1 MTHDARFLDI
11 NRCHLGGRMDHRAA
25 LIFAASLLCGSVHA
39 GYAQLAPP
47 EGWSGGGGAAATYR
61 YPSAANAASYSGG
74 AVRANAILNVG
85 GKAVTVPAAM
95 RMASNAGRIAAAAI
109 YLHPGLRTIAAVAT
123 WLGVAGFVYD
133 VASGLWKQVDPNA
146 VQSDGFVYRIEYF
159 GNAEFST
166 LSEACAFAASEM
178 TKMNSPSPI
187 NAVYVT
193 ESCTAT
199 RWVAGMRWHTDTQSG
214 YKPADQTLTVT
225 QRASSCPAGWYTT
238 PGGCVQTPPMRTVSQ
253 PEFEQ
258 MVPDAR
264 PMPDDLPGVVWPA
277 SWPVEVPEI
286 QPMFVPTG
294 APVKNPAYDPS
305 KPTSPD
311 NQPWVQPGV
320 KVTPAPA
327 ANAPWQVN
335 LQPVNR
341 PVEGPTASPDPV
353 VDPPTEPG
361 TDGTDKPREPEK
373 DERDFCDKHP
383 DVLACQKMDEPED
396 PGKLKVQEVDFNFQP
411 ESGFAGSASCPVPM
425 SFNVHGHVINI
436 SWQPFCDSLDMIK
449 PFLLAMA
456 WLSAAFIMLGAR
468 RE

>member
-1 MTHDARFLDI
+1 
-11 NRCHLGGRMDHRAA
+11 MDHRAA

-39 GYAQLAPP
+39 GYAQLAAP

-133 VASGLWKQVDPNA
+133 AASGLWKRVDPNA
-146 VQSDGFVYRIEYF
+146 VRSDGLEYSLNTKP
-159 GNAEFST
+159 GDYYAT
-166 LSEACAFAASEM
+166 KAEACRAFAALL
-178 TKMNSPSPI
+178 TAPAYTN
-187 NAVYVT
+187 VQVT
-193 ESCTAT
+193 STDPKCVITMYRPQHGVNDTFNDGYGT
-199 RWVAGMRWHTDTQSG
+199 R
-214 YKPADQTLTVT
+214 P
-225 QRASSCPAGWYTT
+225 SSCPSGWYKTDA
-238 PGGCVQTPPMRTVSQ
+238 GCVQTPPMKTVSQ

-264 PMPDDLPGVVWPA
+264 PMPPELPGVVWPA

-320 KVTPAPA
+320 KVTPAPGT
-327 ANAPWQVN
+327 NAPWQVN

-353 VDPPTEPG
+353 VDPVPNPG
-361 TDGTDKPREPEK
+361 TDPGADSTDKPREPEK

-383 DVLACQKMDEPED
+383 DVIACQKMDEPED
-396 PGKLKVQEVDFNFQP
+396 PGELKTKAVDLDFQVQ
-411 ESGFAGSASCPVPM
+411 SGYAGSAVCPAPM
-425 SFNVHGHVINI
+425 TYEAFGHVLSL
-436 SWQPFCDSLDMIK
+436 SWQPFCDSLAMVK
-449 PFLLAMA
+449 NLLLAFA
-456 WLSAAFIMLGAR
+456 WISAAFILLGAKK
-468 RE
+468 E

>member
-1 MTHDARFLDI
+1 
-11 NRCHLGGRMDHRAA
+11 MDHRAA
-25 LIFAASLLCGSVHA
+25 LILAASLLCGSVHA
-39 GYAQLAPP
+39 GYAQLAAP

-74 AVRANAILNVG
+74 AIRANAILNVG

-109 YLHPGLRTIAAVAT
+109 YLHPGLRAAAAVAT
-123 WLGVAGFVYD
+123 WVGAAGFFYN
-133 VASGLWKQVDPNA
+133 VATGLWERIDPNA
-146 VQSDGFVYRIEYF
+146 DVSDGFSYTTDYGLSFATSRQACLNAFNRGWASKPDGPFNFDGYREPYCYLSGGKPNYKDFSYARIYR
-159 GNAEFST
+159 GPSNAS
-166 LSEACAFAASEM
+166 C
-178 TKMNSPSPI
+178 P
-187 NAVYVT
+187 VGWYVT
-193 ESCTAT
+193 
-199 RWVAGMRWHTDTQSG
+199 G
-214 YKPADQTLTVT
+214 
-225 QRASSCPAGWYTT
+225 
-238 PGGCVQTPPMRTVSQ
+238 GGCAQVPPGTPVKVEDFVESL
-253 PEFEQ
+253 
-258 MVPDAR
+258 PDAR
-264 PMPDDLPGVVWPA
+264 PMPPELPGIVWPA
-277 SWPVEVPEI
+277 AWPVEVPEI

-294 APVKNPAYDPS
+294 SPVKNPAYDPS

-311 NQPWVQPGV
+311 NQPWVQPGI

-327 ANAPWQVN
+327 TNAPWQVN

-353 VDPPTEPG
+353 VDSVPNPG
-361 TDGTDKPREPEK
+361 TDPGADSTDKPREPEK

-396 PGKLKVQEVDFNFQP
+396 PGKLKVQEVDFNFKP
-411 ESGFAGSASCPVPM
+411 ESGFAGSASCPAPTTVVVRG
-425 SFNVHGHVINI
+425 NVISI
-436 SWQPFCDSLDMIK
+436 SWQPFCNSLDMIK

>member
-1 MTHDARFLDI
+1 MTHDARILDFA
-11 NRCHLGGRMDHRAA
+11 RCYLGGRMDHRAS
-25 LIFAASLLCGSVHA
+25 LILAASLLCGSVHA

-47 EGWSGGGGAAATYR
+47 EGWSGGGGGAATYR
-61 YPSAANAASYSGG
+61 YPSAANAASYAGDK
-74 AVRANAILNVG
+74 VQANAILNVG
-85 GKAVTVPAAM
+85 GRAVTVPASM

-109 YLHPGLRTIAAVAT
+109 YLHPGLRAAAAVAT
-123 WLGVAGFVYD
+123 WLGAAGLIYD
-133 VASGLWKQVDPNA
+133 VASGLWKRVDPDA
-146 VQSDGFVYRIEYF
+146 VPSNGYEYSGNFAPEVWSASGQSI
-159 GNAEFST
+159 
-166 LSEACAFAASEM
+166 
-178 TKMNSPSPI
+178 
-187 NAVYVT
+187 
-193 ESCTAT
+193 CTALIGWGGWNNFT
-199 RWVAGMRWHTDTQSG
+199 PHVSSFDGDRTCNVTGERDG
-214 YKPADQTLTVT
+214 KPLNVSYSLNY
-225 QRASSCPAGWYTT
+225 RPSSCPNGWYVS
-238 PGGCVQTPPMRTVSQ
+238 PAGCVQTPPMKTVTQ

-258 MVPDAR
+258 LVPDAR
-264 PMPDDLPGVVWPA
+264 PMPSELPGVVWPA

-286 QPMFVPTG
+286 QPTFIPTG

-361 TDGTDKPREPEK
+361 TDSTDKPREPEK
-373 DERDFCDKHP
+373 DDRDFCDKHP

-396 PGKLKVQEVDFNFQP
+396 PGKLKVQEVDFNFKP
-411 ESGFAGSASCPVPM
+411 ESGFAGSASCPAPM

>member
-1 MTHDARFLDI
+1 
-11 NRCHLGGRMDHRAA
+11 MDHRAA
-25 LIFAASLLCGSVHA
+25 LILAASLLCGSVHA
-39 GYAQLAPP
+39 GYAQLAAP

-85 GKAVTVPAAM
+85 GKAVTVPASM

-123 WLGVAGFVYD
+123 WLGVAGLVYD
-133 VASGLWKQVDPNA
+133 VADGLWKRRDPNA
-146 VQSDGFVYRIEYF
+146 QVSDGLEYRYYIG
-159 GNAEFST
+159 GNSD
-166 LSEACAFAASEM
+166 LGSQW
-178 TKMNSPSPI
+178 SPSASAACDSFVSFL
-187 NAVYVT
+187 NSSGGYVRY
-193 ESCTAT
+193 EPSVRPNNGC
-199 RWVAGMRWHTDTQSG
+199 VALAYRVSDGDRMLAYDVSG
-214 YKPADQTLTVT
+214 SLLR
-225 QRASSCPAGWYTT
+225 RASSCPSGWYQS
-238 PGGCVQTPPMRTVSQ
+238 PAGCVQTPPMKQVTQ

-294 APVKNPAYDPS
+294 SPVKNPAYDPS

-327 ANAPWQVN
+327 TNAPWQVN

-353 VDPPTEPG
+353 VDPVPNPG
-361 TDGTDKPREPEK
+361 TDPGADSTDKPREPEK

-383 DVLACQKMDEPED
+383 DVIACQKMDEPED
-396 PGKLKVQEVDFNFQP
+396 PGELKTKAVDLDFQVQ
-411 ESGFAGSASCPVPM
+411 SGYAGSAVCPAPM
-425 SFNVHGHVINI
+425 TYEAFGHVLSL
-436 SWQPFCDSLDMIK
+436 SWQPFCDSLAMVK
-449 PFLLAMA
+449 NLLLAFA
-456 WLSAAFIMLGAR
+456 WISAAFILLGAKK
-468 RE
+468 E

>member
-1 MTHDARFLDI
+1 
-11 NRCHLGGRMDHRAA
+11 MDHRAA

-39 GYAQLAPP
+39 GYAQLAAP

-133 VASGLWKQVDPNA
+133 AASGLWKQVDPSA
-146 VQSDGFVYRIEYF
+146 VISDGKVRYYLAGPGMGKSELFDSYNEGCSRALSKFSSANPGWTFSIVKCDSGAFVAQLKGVQGGTEAFYDFSGGKIE
-159 GNAEFST
+159 
-166 LSEACAFAASEM
+166 
-178 TKMNSPSPI
+178 P
-187 NAVYVT
+187 
-193 ESCTAT
+193 
-199 RWVAGMRWHTDTQSG
+199 
-214 YKPADQTLTVT
+214 
-225 QRASSCPAGWYTT
+225 CPAGWYTT

-264 PMPDDLPGVVWPA
+264 PMPPELPGVVWPA

-353 VDPPTEPG
+353 VDPVPNPG
-361 TDGTDKPREPEK
+361 TDSTDKPREPEK

-383 DVLACQKMDEPED
+383 DVIACQKMDEPED
-396 PGKLKVQEVDFNFQP
+396 PGELKTKAVDLDFQVQ
-411 ESGFAGSASCPVPM
+411 SGYAGSAVCPAPM
-425 SFNVHGHVINI
+425 TYEAFGHVLSL
-436 SWQPFCDSLDMIK
+436 SWQPFCDSLAMVK
-449 PFLLAMA
+449 NLLLAFA
-456 WLSAAFIMLGAR
+456 WISAAFILLGAKK
-468 RE
+468 E

>member
-1 MTHDARFLDI
+1 MTHDARLLDF
-11 NRCHLGGRMDHRAA
+11 NHRHLGGRMDHRAA
-25 LIFAASLLCGSVHA
+25 LILAASLLCGSVHA

-61 YPSAANAASYSGG
+61 YPSAANATSYSGG

-123 WLGVAGFVYD
+123 WLGAAGYIYD
-133 VASGLWKQVDPNA
+133 VASGLWQKVDPSA
-146 VQSDGFVYRIEYF
+146 
-159 GNAEFST
+159 
-166 LSEACAFAASEM
+166 
-178 TKMNSPSPI
+178 SPSNGYEYSDRENNWYASPGAAC
-187 NAVYVT
+187 NGV
-193 ESCTAT
+193 
-199 RWVAGMRWHTDTQSG
+199 VAGYMASPANAGVTFTITAVSETECTIQAKNSSG
-214 YKPADQTLTVT
+214 AQWN
-225 QRASSCPAGWYTT
+225 ASSTIGKRPSGCPVGWYQTSA
-238 PGGCVQTPPMRTVSQ
+238 GCVQTPPMKPVSQ

-264 PMPDDLPGVVWPA
+264 PMPPELPGVVWPA
-277 SWPVEVPEI
+277 AWPVEVPEI

-294 APVKNPAYDPS
+294 SPVKNPAYDPS

-353 VDPPTEPG
+353 VDPAPNPG
-361 TDGTDKPREPEK
+361 TDSTDTPRDPEK

-396 PGKLKVQEVDFNFQP
+396 PGKLKVQEVDFNFLP
-411 ESGFAGSASCPVPM
+411 ESGFAGSASCPSPITV
-425 SFNVHGHVINI
+425 SLSGRVYSI
-436 SWQPFCDSLDMIK
+436 SWQPFCNSLNMIK

-468 RE
+468 KE

>member
-1 MTHDARFLDI
+1 
-11 NRCHLGGRMDHRAA
+11 MDHRAA

-39 GYAQLAPP
+39 GYAQLAAP

-123 WLGVAGFVYD
+123 WIGAAGFVYN
-133 VASGLWKQVDPNA
+133 VATGLWERFDSSAPK
-146 VQSDGFVYRIEYF
+146 SDGYQYLFRDVWYPS
-159 GNAEFST
+159 AQT
-166 LSEACAFAASEM
+166 ACDAAASHTRSLLSASLSLVVTSCVER
-178 TKMNSPSPI
+178 KPS
-187 NAVYVT
+187 
-193 ESCTAT
+193 SAT
-199 RWVAGMRWHTDTQSG
+199 GEVSWDIYDKNGGLYNKGGASF
-214 YKPADQTLTVT
+214 QTRTST
-225 QRASSCPAGWYTT
+225 CPAGWYQT
-238 PGGCVQTPPMRTVSQ
+238 PAGCVQTPPMKPVSQ

-264 PMPDDLPGVVWPA
+264 PMPPELPGVVWPA

-294 APVKNPAYDPS
+294 SPVKNPAYDPS

-327 ANAPWQVN
+327 TNAPWQVN

-353 VDPPTEPG
+353 VDPVPNPG
-361 TDGTDKPREPEK
+361 TDPGADSTDKPREPEK

-383 DVLACQKMDEPED
+383 DVIACQKMDKPED
-396 PGKLKVQEVDFNFQP
+396 PGGLKTKAVELDFQVQ
-411 ESGFAGSASCPVPM
+411 SGYAGSAACPAPM
-425 SFNVHGHVINI
+425 TYEAFGHVLSL
-436 SWQPFCDSLDMIK
+436 SWQPFCDSLAMVK
-449 PFLLAMA
+449 NLLLAFA
-456 WLSAAFIMLGAR
+456 WISAAFILMGAKK
-468 RE
+468 E

>member
-1 MTHDARFLDI
+1 
-11 NRCHLGGRMDHRAA
+11 MDHRAA

-39 GYAQLAPP
+39 GYAQLAAP

-123 WLGVAGFVYD
+123 WLGVAGLVYD
-133 VASGLWKQVDPNA
+133 VADGLWKRVDPSYQA
-146 VQSDGFVYRIEYF
+146 SDGFIYYVSSYSPANSYSS
-159 GNAEFST
+159 AAA
-166 LSEACAFAASEM
+166 ACQGFVAKNFVGGGFADVSISANGMRCSG
-178 TKMNSPSPI
+178 TYTRDGIKNQWFDQPI
-187 NAVYVT
+187 NKSAN
-193 ESCTAT
+193 
-199 RWVAGMRWHTDTQSG
+199 
-214 YKPADQTLTVT
+214 P
-225 QRASSCPAGWYTT
+225 SCPAGWYVS
-238 PGGCVQTPPMRTVSQ
+238 PAGCVSTPPMKPVSQ

-264 PMPDDLPGVVWPA
+264 PMPPELPGVVWPA

-294 APVKNPAYDPS
+294 APVKNPSYDPS

-311 NQPWVQPGV
+311 NQPYVQPGV
-320 KVTPAPA
+320 KVTPAPGT
-327 ANAPWQVN
+327 NAPWQVN

-353 VDPPTEPG
+353 VDPVPNPGPNPG
-361 TDGTDKPREPEK
+361 TDSTDTPRDPEK
-373 DERDFCDKHP
+373 DDRDFCDKHP

-396 PGKLKVQEVDFNFQP
+396 PGNLKTKAVDLDFQVQ
-411 ESGFAGSASCPVPM
+411 SGYAGSAVCPAPM
-425 SFNVHGHVINI
+425 TYEAFGHVLSL
-436 SWQPFCDSLDMIK
+436 SWQPFCDSLAMVK
-449 PFLLAMA
+449 NLLLAFA
-456 WLSAAFIMLGAR
+456 WISAAFILLGAKK
-468 RE
+468 E